1 MAARVA
7 VTLKNYKIK
16 EEFLQPKFCS
26 VTKPFSIAPA
36 ALTYITLEFGGWAK
50 STQ

>member
-1 MAARVA
+1 
-7 VTLKNYKIK
+7 
-16 EEFLQPKFCS
+16 

-50 STQ
+50 STQWLKVHVKGQSQVPQHFALYQNEKC